1 MSDNNISNQTMEYS
15 YQTVIDFL
23 RRSLSVTDFEVVE
36 YDDGVMVVE
45 IFLWG
50 RTSDREGREQ

>member
-1 MSDNNISNQTMEYS
+1 MMSDNNMGNQTLEYS

-23 RRSLSVTDFEVVE
+23 RRSLSVTDFEVMEV
-36 YDDGVMVVE
+36 DDGVMVVE

-50 RTSDREGREQ
+50 RMSDD

>member
-1 MSDNNISNQTMEYS
+1 MSDNNIANQTLEYS

-23 RRSLSVTDFEVVE
+23 RRSLCVNDFEVRE

-50 RTSDREGREQ
+50 RMNDE